1 MIKPGL
7 TLHRLELFLAVLDQ
21 GGVSRAAKA
30 CNISQPAVSEHLHG
44 LGAYFGVRLLERR
57 GRTVR
62 PTAASQLLEPYARQ
76 VVGVLQHAVQAGADL
91 RWLRSGPP
99 MIAASR
105 PPGTYPVPRRRGR
118 GVDAY

>member
-1 MIKPGL
+1 MTKPGL

-30 CNISQPAVSEHLHG
+30 CNISQPAVSEHLQG

-62 PTAASQLLEPYARQ
+62 PTAAAQLLEPYARQ
-76 VVGVLQHAVQAGADL
+76 VVGLIQHDGQAAANISV
-91 RWLRSGPP
+91 LRSDSITLGERNPP
-99 MIAASR
+99 D
-105 PPGTYPVPRRRGR
+105 PYL
-118 GVDAY
+118 